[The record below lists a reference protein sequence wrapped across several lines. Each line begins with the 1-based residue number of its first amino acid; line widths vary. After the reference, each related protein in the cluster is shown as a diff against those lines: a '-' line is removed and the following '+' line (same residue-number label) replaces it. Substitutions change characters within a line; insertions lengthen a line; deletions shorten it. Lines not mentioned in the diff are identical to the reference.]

1 MYAPDIYIKYMALI
15 PDLYICIYSIQT
27 KYLPLGV
34 SKIKINKKQLE
45 LILSCLESKT
55 QTVYTPDSTKGHWG
69 SIRTDSPSSG
79 SYG

>member
-1 MYAPDIYIKYMALI
+1 MYAPNIYIKYIALI

-45 LILSCLESKT
+45 SWFFL
-55 QTVYTPDSTKGHWG
+55 V
-69 SIRTDSPSSG
+69 
-79 SYG
+79 